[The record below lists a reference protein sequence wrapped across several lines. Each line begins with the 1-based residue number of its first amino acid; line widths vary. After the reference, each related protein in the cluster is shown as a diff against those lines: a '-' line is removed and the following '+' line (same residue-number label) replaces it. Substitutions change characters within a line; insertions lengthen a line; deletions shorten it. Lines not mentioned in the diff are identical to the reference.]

1 MSHIG
6 SSFSSSQLN
15 CLIFQDKSLWHTPC
29 YYKKQVISKEDAMS
43 KFTDRFTAYFSAAA
57 FAEAGEHETAL
68 QLAPAS
74 PTQLRKAN
82 PVFESLRK
90 TFAAV
95 AFAEEGLHAEAE
107 LMLAPAT
114 APVRKSWSAEES
126 FLDLVGLQNVR
137 VRHMVLQV

>member
-1 MSHIG
+1 MSR
-6 SSFSSSQLN
+6 
-15 CLIFQDKSLWHTPC
+15 
-29 YYKKQVISKEDAMS
+29 
-43 KFTDRFTAYFSAAA
+43 FTDRFTAYFSAAA

-68 QLAPAS
+68 QMAQAS
-74 PTQLRKAN
+74 PAPLKKVN
-82 PVFESLRK
+82 PVFDSLRK

-107 LMLAPAT
+107 LMLAPAA
-114 APVRKSWSAEES
+114 APVRRNWSAEES